1 MTDNGFL
8 KRRAFLSAL
17 VLVAVFLGG
26 DVLIADHGNLQR
38 WWSDIAWTAA
48 SLTAG
53 LLCLSA
59 AWRLR
64 GRQRLAWVFYGLGCL
79 AWFLG
84 MLVWDYQEL
93 VLGQVTPF
101 PGWADIGFLAFAPLF
116 MAGLVY
122 HATTA
127 PNMVLTVR
135 NLADVGLIVCATMI
149 GTAVVLVEP
158 LRDPG
163 LTPLYSITAQ
173 AYPVLYVSTFLL
185 AFLVLSRHAIA
196 RNIARPVLLFLM
208 GSLALH
214 AFTDSLY
221 AYSLLDHSFQPGNYL
236 DTFWVAA
243 FALLGVAA
251 IAQKD
256 GPATAPAATLP
267 ALDGPMRRVE
277 AILLAGTLSAIG
289 MLSVFNSASADAA
302 LWRRVALLCT
312 ALAVF
317 LGLRE
322 WASARI
328 HGQLMGGLQ
337 RSEREL
343 SRILD
348 NLQDMYF
355 RINADGCLQHCSP
368 YAEQLLGVQAD
379 ELRGVPFEALF
390 VDKQEA
396 DRFAELLHDESAMV
410 DNFEARWRR
419 GDGAEVRVSI
429 NAHRLHGADV
439 PVQVWEGTARNVTE
453 QRRAEARMYQLSSA
467 LEQTADVVMIT
478 DRDGVIDYVNPAFTA
493 ITGYSRDETV
503 GQTPNLLNSGRH
515 ERRFYKRMWEQ
526 ILAGQVFNDVFVNRR
541 KNGSLYYEAK
551 TITPVTGPDGQVIN
565 FISTGKDVTE
575 QMETQAQLRFLAEH
589 DMLTELPNRQVLL
602 DRIRQSLARARRR
615 KRLVAVLFMDLDQ
628 FKYINDSLGHEV
640 GDELLV
646 QIARRLLA
654 QVREGDTVARFGGDE
669 FVIVADDLATA
680 DEITAIADKLLKALA
695 PTFKF
700 NGMEFYVTAS
710 IGISVFPGDGPD
722 SETLL
727 RNADNAMYRAKESGR
742 NAYRFYSGDMSARA
756 FERLTLESS
765 LRNALERD
773 QFELFYQPQVRVR
786 DRSVT
791 GMEALL
797 RWNHPE
803 FGIVSPA
810 EFIPLLEE
818 TGLILPVGNWVL
830 QQACAQMRRWLDEGI
845 VRGRMAVNISA
856 RQFTDAGFLHT
867 VQRTLESCALE
878 AERLE
883 LEMTESIFLRESQ
896 ATSDMLRA
904 LDGLGVTLAIDDF
917 GTGYSSLSYLKR
929 FPIRTLKIDRSFIRD
944 ITEDPDDEAL
954 SAAILAMAQR
964 LDLRVVAEG
973 VETEAQLQMLRTFGC
988 ELVQGFL
995 FSRPLAAPEMELY
1008 LGNANAA
1015 RALSG
1020 RE

>member
-1 MTDNGFL
+1 MTEKGLF
-8 KRRAFLSAL
+8 KRPAFLSAL
-17 VLVAVFLGG
+17 VLVAVFAVG
-26 DVLIADHGNLQR
+26 DALIADHGSLQR
-38 WWSDIAWTAA
+38 WWSDMAWSAA
-48 SLTAG
+48 SLGAA
-53 LLCLSA
+53 LLCLA
-59 AWRLR
+59 AAGRLR
-64 GRQRLAWVFYGLGCL
+64 GRQRLAWMFYGLGCL

-84 MLVWDYQEL
+84 MLVWDFHEL
-93 VLGQVTPF
+93 GLGQVTPF
-101 PGWADIGFLAFAPLF
+101 PGLADIGFLAFAPLF

-127 PNMVLTVR
+127 PGVVLTVR
-135 NLADVGLIVCATMI
+135 NLADVGLIVCATLI

-163 LTPLYSITAQ
+163 LTVLDRVTAQ

-185 AFLVLSRHAIA
+185 AVLVLSRHAIA
-196 RNIARPVLLFLM
+196 RNIDRPVLLLLM
-208 GSLALH
+208 ASLALH
-214 AFTDSLY
+214 AVTDSLY
-221 AYSLLDHSFQPGNYL
+221 AYSLLEHSFQPGNYL
-236 DTFWVAA
+236 DAFWIAA

-251 IAQKD
+251 IAQVEGGEK
-256 GPATAPAATLP
+256 APASMFP
-267 ALDGPMRRVE
+267 VLDERMRQVE
-277 AILLAGTLSAIG
+277 ALLLAGALAVIG
-289 MLSVFNSASADAA
+289 TLSVFNSASADAA
-302 LWRRVALLCT
+302 LWRKVALLCT

-322 WASARI
+322 WASAHI
-328 HGQLMGGLQ
+328 HGQLLGGLQ

-355 RINADGCLQHCSP
+355 RIDADGCLQHCSP
-368 YAEQLLGVQAD
+368 YAEQLLGVETG
-379 ELRGVPFEALF
+379 ELGGVPFEALF

-396 DRFAELLHDESAMV
+396 ARFSALLHDEPGLV
-410 DNFEARWRR
+410 TNFEAPWRR
-419 GDGAEVRVSI
+419 GDGSEVRVSI

-439 PVQVWEGTARNVTE
+439 PLQVWEGTARNVTE

-478 DRDGVIDYVNPAFTA
+478 DGDGIIDYVNPAFTA
-493 ITGYSRDETV
+493 ITGYGRDETI
-503 GQTPNLLNSGRH
+503 GQTPKLLNSGRH
-515 ERRFYKRMWEQ
+515 DRRFYKRMWEQ
-526 ILAGQVFNDVFVNRR
+526 ILAGQVYNEVFVNRR

-551 TITPVTGPDGQVIN
+551 TITPVTGDHGQVTS

-575 QMETQAQLRFLAEH
+575 QMETQEQLRFLAEH

-602 DRIRQSLARARRR
+602 ERIRQSLARARRR
-615 KRLVAVLFMDLDQ
+615 DRMVAVLFMDLDQ

-646 QIARRLLA
+646 QIARRLQA
-654 QVREGDTVARFGGDE
+654 HVREGDTVARFGGDE
-669 FVIVADDLATA
+669 FVIVADDAGSP
-680 DEITAIADKLLKALA
+680 DEISAIADKLLKALA

-765 LRNALERD
+765 LRNALDRE

-786 DRSVT
+786 DRSVV

-856 RQFTDAGFLHT
+856 RQFTDAGFLHV
-867 VQRTLESCALE
+867 VQRTLESCGLD

-904 LDGLGVTLAIDDF
+904 LDELGVTLAIDDF

-944 ITEDPDDEAL
+944 ITEDADDEAL

-988 ELVQGFL
+988 ELVQGYL

-1008 LGNANAA
+1008 LDDAAAA
-1015 RALSG
+1015 RARSG
-1020 RE
+1020 HE

>member
-1 MTDNGFL
+1 MNACGGWKPCCL
-8 KRRAFLSAL
+8 RVRCLRSACS
-17 VLVAVFLGG
+17 
-26 DVLIADHGNLQR
+26 R
-38 WWSDIAWTAA
+38 YSTA
-48 SLTAG
+48 T
-53 LLCLSA
+53 
-59 AWRLR
+59 
-64 GRQRLAWVFYGLGCL
+64 
-79 AWFLG
+79 
-84 MLVWDYQEL
+84 
-93 VLGQVTPF
+93 
-101 PGWADIGFLAFAPLF
+101 
-116 MAGLVY
+116 
-122 HATTA
+122 
-127 PNMVLTVR
+127 
-135 NLADVGLIVCATMI
+135 
-149 GTAVVLVEP
+149 
-158 LRDPG
+158 
-163 LTPLYSITAQ
+163 
-173 AYPVLYVSTFLL
+173 
-185 AFLVLSRHAIA
+185 
-196 RNIARPVLLFLM
+196 
-208 GSLALH
+208 
-214 AFTDSLY
+214 
-221 AYSLLDHSFQPGNYL
+221 
-236 DTFWVAA
+236 
-243 FALLGVAA
+243 
-251 IAQKD
+251 
-256 GPATAPAATLP
+256 
-267 ALDGPMRRVE
+267 
-277 AILLAGTLSAIG
+277 
-289 MLSVFNSASADAA
+289 SADTA
-302 LWRRVALLCT
+302 LWREVALLCT
-312 ALAVF
+312 VLAVF

-328 HGQLMGGLQ
+328 HGQLMDGLR

-348 NLQDMYF
+348 SLQDMYF
-355 RINADGCLQHCSP
+355 RIDADGCLQHCSP
-368 YAEQLLGVQAD
+368 YAEQLLGVQAG
-379 ELRGVPFEALF
+379 ELTGVPFEALF
-390 VDKQEA
+390 VDTQEA
-396 DRFAELLHDESAMV
+396 GRFAGLLHGEPDMV

-429 NAHRLHGADV
+429 NAHRLRGPGV
-439 PVQVWEGTARNVTE
+439 PLQVWEGTVRNVTE

-503 GQTPNLLNSGRH
+503 GQTPKLLNSGRH
-515 ERRFYKRMWEQ
+515 DRRFYKRMWEQ
-526 ILAGQVFNDVFVNRR
+526 ILAGQVFNEVFVNRR

-551 TITPVTGPDGQVIN
+551 TITPVTGEHGQVIN

-575 QMETQAQLRFLAEH
+575 QMETQEQLRFLAEH

-602 DRIRQSLARARRR
+602 ERIRQALARARRR
-615 KRLVAVLFMDLDQ
+615 ERLVAVLFMDLDQ

-640 GDELLV
+640 GDELLM
-646 QIARRLLA
+646 QIANRLLA
-654 QVREGDTVARFGGDE
+654 HVREGDTVARFGGDE
-669 FVIVADDLATA
+669 FVIVVDDVGCAE
-680 DEITAIADKLLKALA
+680 EITAIADKLLKALA

-700 NGMEFYVTAS
+700 DGMELYVTAS

-756 FERLTLESS
+756 FERLTLENS
-765 LRNALERD
+765 LRNALDRD

-786 DRSVT
+786 DRGVV

-830 QQACAQMRRWLDEGI
+830 HQACAQMRRWLDAGI
-845 VRGRMAVNISA
+845 VQGRMAVNISA
-856 RQFTDAGFLHT
+856 RQFTDAGFLHA
-867 VQRTLESCALE
+867 VQRTLTTCGLD

-883 LEMTESIFLRESQ
+883 LEMTESIFLRDSQ

-904 LDGLGVTLAIDDF
+904 LDDLGVTLAIDDF

-944 ITEDPDDEAL
+944 ITEDADDEAL

-988 ELVQGFL
+988 ELVQGYL
-995 FSRPLAAPEMELY
+995 FSRPLAAPQMERY
-1008 LGNANAA
+1008 LGNADAA
-1015 RALSG
+1015 RARS
-1020 RE
+1020 